1 MTTKADWI
9 ALAERCEKAPGPNRE
24 IDAAIM
30 FDAFA
35 KPVGAMSDGGP
46 RGYLW
51 PDDNPSW
58 NFGMRF
64 PGKDRNW
71 FNQNRSK
78 DEKETLLLERDGALV
93 LMNDLRIPCLTSSI
107 DAIVG
112 LIEREF
118 PGFSWRS
125 KSRAFFDGSIFKTA
139 KIWHENQR
147 GPTLNGEASTVSLA
161 LCAAFCRAMDHKE
174 RT

>member
-1 MTTKADWI
+1 MTTNVATKAQWL
-9 ALAERCEKAPGPNRE
+9 ALADRCETATGSDRD

-35 KPVGAMSDGGP
+35 KPVGVMSDGGP

-64 PGKDRNW
+64 PGKDRDW
-71 FNQNRSK
+71 FNQTRSK

-93 LMNDLRIPCLTSSI
+93 LMNDIRIPRLTASI
-107 DAIVG
+107 DAITA
-112 LIEREF
+112 LIERELPDHSWLRKGETYMTVYRRPADDKTWATHIDV
-118 PGFSWRS
+118 PG
-125 KSRAFFDGSIFKTA
+125 
-139 KIWHENQR
+139 
-147 GPTLNGEASTVSLA
+147 STPALA
-161 LCAAFCRAMDHKE
+161 LCAAFCRAMAEKTE
-174 RT
+174 